1 MERRGGRDGDE
12 VDADVGSVCD
22 RVRCC
27 CGVNGEVE
35 VVETGVV
42 VVEVEVGEDKLVVL
56 RRGELS
62 SREAM
67 EGIVLVQMF
76 YGIVWLVVEGRLGC
90 RLSLAGGASC
100 AVFWVMEE
108 TKDWTAMMMR
118 RIRKCERSN

>member
-1 MERRGGRDGDE
+1 MGDVVERRGGRNEDE
-12 VDADVGSVCD
+12 VEADVGSVCD

-42 VVEVEVGEDKLVVL
+42 VVEEEVGEDKLVVL

-67 EGIVLVQMF
+67 EGIVPVRRVCRT
-76 YGIVWLVVEGRLGC
+76 VW
-90 RLSLAGGASC
+90 
-100 AVFWVMEE
+100 
-108 TKDWTAMMMR
+108 
-118 RIRKCERSN
+118 